1 MNLTINNKTQSGN
14 SLSQRIPSLSSIINN
29 ITKLALPVL
38 GIIAV
43 THISNVQAGETEY
56 EFCMRTC
63 PSLIRYLSDISQ
75 GWIPEMNYESAYA
88 LCHAACKFNLLF

>member
-1 MNLTINNKTQSGN
+1 MSLAINNKIQCRS
-14 SLSQRIPSLSSIINN
+14 SLSQGVFFLPSIINN
-29 ITKLALPVL
+29 ITKLAIPVL

-43 THISNVQAGETEY
+43 SYIPSIHAGETEY
-56 EFCMRTC
+56 QFCMQTC

-75 GWIPEMNYESAYA
+75 GWIPEMSYESAYA